1 MSGPNT
7 NYDPVEVAALDPQVI
22 DDAVQAGDGRAEGML
37 ASCHEGSVAGGY
49 SQDPTVTAVTFL
61 TRR

>member
-22 DDAVQAGDGRAEGML
+22 DEAVQAALDAAAPDPAGLVAALLAMAALLKLEDG
-37 ASCHEGSVAGGY
+37 
-49 SQDPTVTAVTFL
+49 
-61 TRR
+61 

>member
-22 DDAVQAGDGRAEGML
+22 DEAVQAALDAAQ
-37 ASCHEGSVAGGY
+37 ASEAQAREARVA
-49 SQDPTVTAVTFL
+49 
-61 TRR
+61 